1 MQTSLDHLVIV
12 APTLEAGDDFVSQRL
27 GVPLQPGGCHPLMGT
42 HNKLLRLG
50 PDCYLEVIAV
60 NPAAPPVDRPRWFD
74 LDRLA
79 HNASARLAH
88 WVAKTDTLKTLDPML
103 ATLVGQAQPMSR
115 GELRWDITISAD
127 GKLPLEGAAPS
138 LIKWRQAAHPAT
150 MLEDKGC
157 LLQNLDIFHPAP
169 ERIYHLLDAM
179 NFSGPVR
186 LHRCDSVEASRL
198 VSCIQTPSGLVSL

>member
-1 MQTSLDHLVIV
+1 MQTSLDHLVVV
-12 APTLEAGDDFVSQRL
+12 APTLEAGDHFVSQRL
-27 GVPLQPGGCHPLMGT
+27 GVSLQPGGCHPLMGT

-60 NPAAPPVDRPRWFD
+60 NPAAPPVQRPRWFD

-79 HNASARLAH
+79 HSSPARLAH
-88 WVAKTDTLKTLDPML
+88 WVAKADTLTTLDPLL
-103 ATLVGQAQPMSR
+103 AELVGQAQPMSR
-115 GELRWDITISAD
+115 GELCWDITILAD
-127 GKLPLEGAAPS
+127 GRLPLEGAAPS
-138 LIKWRQAAHPAT
+138 LIQWGQPVHPAT

-179 NFSGPVR
+179 NFFGPVR

-198 VSCIQTPSGLVSL
+198 VSCIQTPSGLISL